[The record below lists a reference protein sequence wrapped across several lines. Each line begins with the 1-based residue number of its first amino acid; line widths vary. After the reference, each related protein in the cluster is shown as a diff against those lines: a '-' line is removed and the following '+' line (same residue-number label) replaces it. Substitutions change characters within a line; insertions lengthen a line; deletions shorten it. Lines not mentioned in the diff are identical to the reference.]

1 MALVQTNV
9 GSSISGRI
17 SVAISEV
24 LHRVGQYRAYRRTLA
39 ELQSISP
46 RDLADLGLDRSMLNS
61 VAWEEAKRH

>member
-1 MALVQTNV
+1 MALVHTND
-9 GSSISGRI
+9 GSSVVGRI
-17 SVAISEV
+17 AGAIAEIS
-24 LHRVGQYRAYRRTLA
+24 HRVGQYRAYRRTLA